1 MWSPSQAQ
9 SWARFCRLYCFITPQ
24 MQLPVVYRC
33 SAFFRYTLNTGISQT
48 PLDRSVILLEE
59 VLQIMRKL
67 VSFGRNV
74 QMSID
79 GFPAQVLQSGHA
91 AGERSDELQR
101 DLLPTAVNVVDIP
114 TLNVPFILS
123 HVEMNQLENAVKVG
137 NRLNVLRVSLQVK
150 RV

>member
-1 MWSPSQAQ
+1 M
-9 SWARFCRLYCFITPQ
+9 
-24 MQLPVVYRC
+24 
-33 SAFFRYTLNTGISQT
+33 

-79 GFPAQVLQSGHA
+79 GFPAQVLQSGHT